1 MWKIYHKDGK
11 GITDRSG
18 REIEIHSLTYSGE
31 WMGECAVTTDIESA
45 APIDF
50 AIGDTLTYR
59 GETFTLNY
67 DPGKTKQGRRD
78 VVGNAFKYDAVKWSA
93 QSDEM
98 AQADFLDVVL
108 ASRNDLHYTALPSF
122 SFYVDSID
130 DLLDRLQANMDEQ
143 TVAGKWKFYSRN
155 WARSQQR
162 GCTKARWEEVYGGK
176 ALDDG
181 SQTGVED
188 NVITS
193 TSISIQKQS
202 VWEGLALVN
211 SQFDVNFIVR
221 NNEVFVGTAGLPT
234 RNVFKYGKGNGL
246 YEIEEN
252 ADSDQKIVT
261 RLRAYGSEK
270 NLPTRYY
277 STLNME
283 VWMNGKNLLRGDNN
297 GTYRVKVETDL
308 GISGLSGYFRT
319 VIDGRPG
326 EYAVK
331 VKVDGKELDGVM
343 KESGLSFWQ
352 DSCMLQVDSS
362 STQSK
367 ETLTAMA
374 DAIGNGA
381 KIYVVSGANK
391 ANFPDSHKSYS
402 TENLP
407 NNMACERLMLPGF
420 PNESLSDWWA
430 RQPEATKK
438 RLNPTGAVLRFSG
451 QKDRPWIESGEADV
465 AGQKSGSV
473 YFDTEDTKNKIDEIY
488 PTLEE
493 MTVGGVRVDEIYK
506 GSEITDNGV
515 FKEGQDIPGFTIEL
529 RPELDIDINEL
540 RGSDFTVVM
549 KDGMCAGRPFK
560 VGGSVKEGGR
570 WKLTM

>member
-1 MWKIYHKDGK
+1 M
-11 GITDRSG
+11 
-18 REIEIHSLTYSGE
+18 
-31 WMGECAVTTDIESA
+31 
-45 APIDF
+45 
-50 AIGDTLTYR
+50 
-59 GETFTLNY
+59 
-67 DPGKTKQGRRD
+67 
-78 VVGNAFKYDAVKWSA
+78 
-93 QSDEM
+93 
-98 AQADFLDVVL
+98 
-108 ASRNDLHYTALPSF
+108 
-122 SFYVDSID
+122 
-130 DLLDRLQANMDEQ
+130 
-143 TVAGKWKFYSRN
+143 
-155 WARSQQR
+155 
-162 GCTKARWEEVYGGK
+162 YGGK

-331 VKVDGKELDGVM
+331 V
-343 KESGLSFWQ
+343 
-352 DSCMLQVDSS
+352 
-362 STQSK
+362 
-367 ETLTAMA
+367 
-374 DAIGNGA
+374 
-381 KIYVVSGANK
+381 
-391 ANFPDSHKSYS
+391 
-402 TENLP
+402 
-407 NNMACERLMLPGF
+407 
-420 PNESLSDWWA
+420 
-430 RQPEATKK
+430 
-438 RLNPTGAVLRFSG
+438 
-451 QKDRPWIESGEADV
+451 
-465 AGQKSGSV
+465 
-473 YFDTEDTKNKIDEIY
+473 
-488 PTLEE
+488 
-493 MTVGGVRVDEIYK
+493 TV
-506 GSEITDNGV
+506 
-515 FKEGQDIPGFTIEL
+515 
-529 RPELDIDINEL
+529 
-540 RGSDFTVVM
+540 
-549 KDGMCAGRPFK
+549 
-560 VGGSVKEGGR
+560 
-570 WKLTM
+570 